1 VADKIKIGVLI
12 SGSGT
17 NLQAILD
24 ASDEERLYGDV
35 VFIGS
40 DNPDASG
47 TARGHKHG
55 IPAFVVDYSEI
66 IRAYRSESA
75 HINLPFDFNLEELR
89 EKQTLFPASADQGL
103 VTAFLTSRAIAEARL
118 LAAMA
123 NTPFDLLVLAGF
135 MRTLTPY
142 FIDRVNV
149 TPGHPRIMNI
159 HPSLLPAFPGTDGY
173 GDTFRFGCKVAGCT
187 VHYIDYG
194 EDTGPII
201 GQMAFSIES
210 DDTLETVRAKGLEL
224 EWKLYPACI
233 NLFAQGR
240 LKTEKISYND
250 RGEQKVERTVVRIL
264 PPKQTGSKKFVDR

>member
-1 VADKIKIGVLI
+1 MGDRIRVGVLI

-24 ASDEERLYGDV
+24 AWDEGRLYGDV
-35 VFIGS
+35 VFIGA
-40 DNPDASG
+40 DNPEASG
-47 TARGHKHG
+47 LAHG
-55 IPAFVVDYSEI
+55 RKRRIPTFVVDYREI
-66 IRAYRSESA
+66 IRECRAEPANVR
-75 HINLPFDFNLEELR
+75 LPPDFNLEEIR
-89 EKQTLFPASADQGL
+89 KKQTLYPASADQGL
-103 VTAFLTSRAIAEARL
+103 VTAFLTTRAIAEARL

-123 NTPFDLLVLAGF
+123 DYPFDLLVLAGF

-149 TPGHPRIMNI
+149 TPGQPRIMNI

-173 GDTFRFGCKVAGCT
+173 GDTFRFGCKTAGCT

-201 GQMAFSIES
+201 GQMAFPIES
-210 DDTLETVRAKGLEL
+210 DDTLETVRSKGLKM

-240 LKTEKISYND
+240 LKTEKMVHNV
-250 RGEQKVERTVVRIL
+250 RGEQTVERTVVRIL
-264 PPKQTGSKKFVDR
+264 PPKQAR